1 MSAGK
6 RVFLLPSFR
15 PVNQF
20 EWKYS
25 SLSTSYD
32 SSPWRAKYRSPFLFF
47 FIPGFISERSVC
59 VWECFLLLLQCFSLT
74 LEWKYC
80 SGSVQPLQ
88 PLVRRGHDPSPA
100 SHPTSTTSCF
110 FFLKEHKHDHKSR
123 RGTVGCFDFC
133 KTWYLHDYVAEDNPF

>member
-32 SSPWRAKYRSPFLFF
+32 SSPWRAKYRSPFFFLFHSW
-47 FIPGFISERSVC
+47 IHLRGSVC

-80 SGSVQPLQ
+80 SGSAQPLQ
-88 PLVRRGHDPSPA
+88 PLVRRGRDPSPA
-100 SHPTSTTSCF
+100 SHPTSTTSSF
-110 FFLKEHKHDHKSR
+110 LFLKEHKHNLKSR
-123 RGTVGCFDFC
+123 RGTVGCVGFC
-133 KTWYLHDYVAEDNPF
+133 KTRYLHDYVAEDNLF

>member
-32 SSPWRAKYRSPFLFF
+32 SSPWRAKYRSPFFF
-47 FIPGFISERSVC
+47 FYSWIHLWEVCVCVGVLSFVTPMLLSDTWMKVLFRLCAAATTISETRAR
-59 VWECFLLLLQCFSLT
+59 SLT
-74 LEWKYC
+74 GFPPNEHHQL
-80 SGSVQPLQ
+80 
-88 PLVRRGHDPSPA
+88 
-100 SHPTSTTSCF
+100 F
-110 FFLKEHKHDHKSR
+110 FFLKEHKHDRKSR